1 MPSATCASAS
11 FQGLPPSKT
20 SHASSS
26 NLRRFMIAAARRST
40 RARASGLVRLQC
52 SKAAVATSRAMS
64 ASRSVAAAVR
74 PTTCDGL
81 AGLTETISPSVSIFL
96 PPMMAGGSLPSL
108 PSTSFM
114 AARIFSTFLSSDQS
128 RYSSFL
134 YGMRPM
140 VLLSLDGAGYAPD
153 HVLGD
158 VAGYLRVLLQA
169 AGRVLVPV
177 LPEGHVDP
185 ELVARAHED
194 SPELLVDAEQHLE
207 LVAVLRDL
215 ELVDEPEGVPDQVLV
230 VRRDTYVHAPLEQL
244 VEQEDVV
251 LPDGVKVLV
260 GHGARLVVDALAQP
274 DGEARLDNVLH
285 VLQAAAHV
293 RLQDGPRVRVDPVRI
308 VDDLQGLVRVGG
320 VLHVHPDEAA
330 PDPRVLDD
338 LLDVG
343 PAQLLVE
350 GEAEARELYGDAARE
365 VVLVEGVHDLFVV
378 FELAGGVGL
387 ALGALPEQVDGDDAA
402 LAVQFAD
409 RLDGLIQRV
418 AGDVAARDLL
428 DDGPRYDGHRIRY
441 GPVHYSHAHK
451 PRSASDIQPP
461 LYPDST

>member
-40 RARASGLVRLQC
+40 RARASGLVRLRC
-52 SKAAVATSRAMS
+52 REAPRGASRALS
-64 ASRSVAAAVR
+64 ASCFVAPAVR

-81 AGLTETISPSVSIFL
+81 AGLTETISPSVSIRL
-96 PPMMAGGSLPSL
+96 PPMMAGWSLPSL

-114 AARIFSTFLSSDQS
+114 AARILSTFDASDQS

-140 VLLSLDGAGYAPD
+140 VLLSFDGAGYAPD
-153 HVLGD
+153 HVFRD
-158 VAGYLRVLLQA
+158 VAGYLRVLLEA

-185 ELVARAHED
+185 KLVARVHED
-194 SPELLVDAEQHLE
+194 ATQFLVDAEQHLE
-207 LVAVLRDL
+207 LVAVLRYL
-215 ELVDEPEGVPDQVLV
+215 QLVDEPEGMPDQILI
-230 VRRDTYVHAPLEQL
+230 VRRYPDVHATPQQL

-251 LPDGVKVLV
+251 LPDGVEVLV
-260 GHGARLVVDALAQP
+260 GHRARLVVDALAQP
-274 DGEARLDNVLH
+274 DGEARLDDVLH
-285 VLQAAAHV
+285 VLQAAAHI
-293 RLQDGPRVRVDPVRI
+293 RLQDGPRVLVAPVHI
-308 VDDLQGLVRVGG
+308 VDDGQGGVRVGG
-320 VLHVHPDEAA
+320 VLHVNPDEAA
-330 PDPRVLDD
+330 PLASVLDD

-343 PAQLLVE
+343 PAQLFVQ

-365 VVLVEGVHDLFVV
+365 AVLVQGVDDLLVVL
-378 FELAGGVGL
+378 ELARGVGL
-387 ALGALPEQVDGDDAA
+387 ALGALPEEVDGDDAA

-409 RLDGLIQRV
+409 RLDGLVQRV
-418 AGDVAARDLL
+418 AGDVAAGDLL
-428 DDGPRYDGHRIRY
+428 DDGPRYDGHRVRY
-441 GPVHYSHAHK
+441 RPGP
-451 PRSASDIQPP
+451 
-461 LYPDST
+461 